1 MILSE
6 VQCRN
11 QKVYEMRWNGVPIF
25 KDKSAG
31 FPPIYWG
38 WDELSED
45 YPNTADNTEL
55 FDFTRNLVHYSSSY
69 RTKEYMCQDL
79 DEPDTNVYHISNGS
93 GDRPALMYFSFKVP
107 AHATIQIEG
116 KFQGYSYNYSGSY
129 GTYAVYAT
137 STKPTSTSN
146 KASTA
151 EAVLY
156 NGANKSGYAFGEG
169 SSKVH
174 SFEFNT
180 YTATLTNDT
189 GDDKTYYMVL
199 QVDIDYNSNNYRYG
213 LYVKYLKFTKI

>member
-31 FPPIYWG
+31 FPTIYWE

-69 RTKEYMCQDL
+69 RTSEYVGYQDL
-79 DEPDTNVYHISNGS
+79 DEPDTNLYHVSNGS
-93 GDRPALMYFSFKVP
+93 GSRPALMYFSFKLP
-107 AHATIQIEG
+107 AQTTIQIEG
-116 KFQGYSYNYSGSY
+116 KFQGYSYNYSGY

-137 STKPTSTSN
+137 TTKPTSTTN

-151 EAVLY
+151 DAVLY
-156 NGANKSGYAFGEG
+156 NGANIGGYESSGVH
-169 SSKVH
+169 SSK
-174 SFEFNT
+174 FNT
-180 YTATLTNDT
+180 YTTTLTNDT
-189 GDDKTYYMVL
+189 DSEKTYYMVL
-199 QVDIDYNSNNYRYG
+199 QIDIDYFSNSWLHG

>member
-45 YPNTADNTEL
+45 YPNTVDNTEL
-55 FDFTRNLVHYSSSY
+55 FDFTRHLVNYSSSY
-69 RTKEYMCQDL
+69 KTKEYLYQDL
-79 DEPDTNVYHISNGS
+79 DEPETNVYHVSNGS
-93 GDRPALMYFSFKVP
+93 GNRPALMYFSFKLP
-107 AHATIQIEG
+107 AQTTIQIEG
-116 KFQGYSYNYSGSY
+116 KFQGYSYNYSGY

-137 STKPTSTSN
+137 TTKPTSTSN

-151 EAVLY
+151 DAVLY
-156 NGANKSGYAFGEG
+156 NGANTGGYKSSGLH
-169 SSKVH
+169 SSK
-174 SFEFNT
+174 FNT
-180 YTATLTNDT
+180 YTTTLTNDT
-189 GDDKTYYMVL
+189 DSEKTYYMVL
-199 QVDIDYNSNNYRYG
+199 QVDIDYFSSTWLYG